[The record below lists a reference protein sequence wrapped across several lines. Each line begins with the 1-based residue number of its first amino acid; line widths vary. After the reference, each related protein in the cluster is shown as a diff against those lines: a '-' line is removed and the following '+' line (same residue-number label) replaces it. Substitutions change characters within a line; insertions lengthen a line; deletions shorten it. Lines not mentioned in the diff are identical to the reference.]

1 MQDFL
6 HSTMPNQKS
15 LKRFLFLRHKYISQK
30 NFVYFLC
37 ILVGLLVGLASVV
50 LKNITY
56 AIQAGLEE
64 GLIISQNQ
72 LYFILPVIGLL
83 LVYLFKKYF
92 IRKELVPSIPPF
104 IKRAIPS
111 LLYSLLRQKGLLSY
125 KLIYHPLIM
134 APITV
139 GFGGSVGLLG
149 PAITSGSALSSN
161 LSRLLRVD
169 RKTRTL
175 LIACATAGAMASMF
189 KSPIAGIVF
198 AIEVFSLDLAFASL
212 LPLLI
217 ASICSILTS
226 YFFLG
231 GDVLFNFTVSD
242 VFEIEDTPFF
252 IILGMGTGIASLY
265 FTKIY
270 FAIYAFFDRFKTRF
284 AKLLVGGIAIG
295 IMLYFIPPLHG
306 EGLSFTRDLFTGDY
320 LNALGSNPFDAYLD
334 NVWIVIIL
342 LLGFTVFKVVA
353 MTTTFAAGGVGGVIV
368 PTMVMGSALG
378 NVVAKILNNCGLGFH
393 VSEANFTLVGMAGLI
408 AGVIHAPLTAIFLIA
423 EITGGYALFLPLM
436 ITVAI
441 SYMITKNYME
451 HTIYTRELAERG
463 DLLTHDRDQN
473 VLTLMRLENVIERN
487 FIILHPKMTFG
498 EMLHE
503 GVSKSTRNI
512 FPVTDAENR
521 FLGIILLDDIREL
534 LFDQKLYDTTFV
546 EDYIHNPPD
555 LIIFEQDN
563 MQTVMNKFQNSG
575 VWNLPVIKNGKY
587 NGFVSKS
594 KLLTAYRRHLVNF
607 NK

>member
-1 MQDFL
+1 
-6 HSTMPNQKS
+6 MPNQKS
-15 LKRFLFLRHKYISQK
+15 LKRFLILRYKYISQK
-30 NFVYFLC
+30 NFVYLLC
-37 ILVGLLVGLASVV
+37 IVVGLLVGLASVA
-50 LKNITY
+50 LKNITF
-56 AIQAGLEE
+56 AIQAGLEK
-64 GLIISQNQ
+64 GITISQNQ
-72 LYFILPVIGLL
+72 LYFILPFIGLL

-92 IRKELVPSIPPF
+92 IKKPLELSIPPF

-125 KLIYHPLIM
+125 KLIYHPLIL

-149 PAITSGSALSSN
+149 PAITSGSALSSS
-161 LSRLLRVD
+161 LSRLLHVD

-189 KSPIAGIVF
+189 KSPIAGVVF

-217 ASICSILTS
+217 ASIFSILTS

-231 GDVLFNFTVSD
+231 EDVLFEFTVLDKFS
-242 VFEIEDTPFF
+242 IEDTPFF
-252 IILGMGTGIASLY
+252 IILGIGTGIVSLY

-284 AKLLVGGIAIG
+284 VKLLVGGLAIG
-295 IMLYFIPPLHG
+295 IMLYFIPPLYG
-306 EGLSFTRDLFTGDY
+306 EGLSFTRDLFNGNY
-320 LNALGSNPFDAYLD
+320 LHALGYNPFDKYLD
-334 NVWIVIIL
+334 NIWVVIVL
-342 LLGFTVFKVVA
+342 LLGFTLFKVIA

-378 NVVAKILNNCGLGFH
+378 NVVAKILNNLGLGFQ

-441 SYMITKNYME
+441 SYMITKTYME

-473 VLTLMRLENVIERN
+473 VLTTMRLESVIERN
-487 FIILHPKMTFG
+487 FIRLDPKMTFG

-503 GVSKSTRNI
+503 GVSKSTRNL
-512 FPVTDAENR
+512 FPVTDSDNQ
-521 FLGIILLDDIREL
+521 FLGVILLDDIREL
-534 LFDQKLYDTTFV
+534 
-546 EDYIHNPPD
+546 
-555 LIIFEQDN
+555 
-563 MQTVMNKFQNSG
+563 
-575 VWNLPVIKNGKY
+575 
-587 NGFVSKS
+587 
-594 KLLTAYRRHLVNF
+594 
-607 NK
+607 

>member
-1 MQDFL
+1 M
-6 HSTMPNQKS
+6 SNQKS
-15 LKRFLFLRHKYISQK
+15 LKRFLILRYKYISQK
-30 NFVYFLC
+30 NFVYVLC
-37 ILVGLLVGLASVV
+37 MLVGLMVGLASVF
-50 LKNITY
+50 LKNITF
-56 AIQAGLEE
+56 AIQAGLEK
-64 GLIISQNQ
+64 GITISENQ
-72 LYFILPVIGLL
+72 LYFILPVAGLF

-92 IRKELVPSIPPF
+92 IKKELEPSIPPF

-125 KLIYHPLIM
+125 KLIYHPLIL

-149 PAITSGSALSSN
+149 PAITSGSAMSSN

-175 LIACATAGAMASMF
+175 LIACATAAAMASMF

-217 ASICSILTS
+217 ASIFSILTS

-231 GDVLFNFTVSD
+231 EEVLFDFVVVSD
-242 VFEIEDTPFF
+242 KFSIQDTVFY
-252 IILGMGTGIASLY
+252 IILGIGTGIASLY

-284 AKLLVGGIAIG
+284 VKLLVGGLAIG
-295 IMLYFIPPLHG
+295 IMLYFIPPLYG
-306 EGLSFTRDLFTGDY
+306 EGLSFTRDLFNGNY
-320 LNALGSNPFDAYLD
+320 LNALGSNPFDRYLD
-334 NVWIVIIL
+334 NIWVVIIL
-342 LLGFTVFKVVA
+342 LLGFTLFKVIA

-368 PTMVMGSALG
+368 PTMVMGSAVG
-378 NVVAKILNNCGLGFH
+378 NVVAKTLNNLGLGFQ

-408 AGVIHAPLTAIFLIA
+408 AGVIHAPLNAIFLIA

-441 SYMITKNYME
+441 SFLITKNYME

-463 DLLTHDRDQN
+463 DLITHDRDKN
-473 VLTLMRLENVIERN
+473 VLTTMRLESVIERN
-487 FIILHPKMTFG
+487 FIRLDPKMTFS
-498 EMLHE
+498 EMFHN
-503 GVSKSTRNI
+503 GVSKSTRNL
-512 FPVTDAENR
+512 FPVTDAENQ

-534 LFDQKLYDTTFV
+534 LFNQKLYDTTYV

-555 LIIFEQDN
+555 LIIFEEDT
-563 MQTVMNKFQNSG
+563 MQTVMDKFQHSG
-575 VWNLPVIKNGKY
+575 AWNLPVIKNGKY
-587 NGFVSKS
+587 DGFVSKS
-594 KLLTAYRRHLVNF
+594 KLLTAYRQQLINF

>member
-1 MQDFL
+1 
-6 HSTMPNQKS
+6 MPNQKS
-15 LKRFLFLRHKYISQK
+15 LKRFLTLRYKYISQK
-30 NFVYFLC
+30 NFVYVLC

-72 LYFILPVIGLL
+72 LYFILPVLGLF

-92 IRKELVPSIPPF
+92 VSDELVPSIPPF

-169 RKTRTL
+169 QKTRTL

-231 GDVLFNFTVSD
+231 EDVLFNFTLSD
-242 VFEIEDTPFF
+242 KFGIEDTPFF

-265 FTKIY
+265 FTKLY

-284 AKLLVGGIAIG
+284 AKLLVGGLAIG

-306 EGLSFTRDLFTGDY
+306 EGLSFTRDLFDGNY
-320 LNALGSNPFDAYLD
+320 LNALGSNPFDAYID
-334 NVWIVIIL
+334 NIWVVIVL

-378 NVVAKILNNCGLGFH
+378 NVVAKTLNHCGLGFH

-423 EITGGYALFLPLM
+423 EITGGYELFLPLM

-487 FIILHPKMTFG
+487 FITLHPKMTFG

-512 FPVTDAENR
+512 FPVTDTENR
-521 FLGIILLDDIREL
+521 FLGVILLDDIREL

-555 LIIFEQDN
+555 LIIFEQDT
-563 MQTVMNKFQNSG
+563 MQTVMQKFQNAD